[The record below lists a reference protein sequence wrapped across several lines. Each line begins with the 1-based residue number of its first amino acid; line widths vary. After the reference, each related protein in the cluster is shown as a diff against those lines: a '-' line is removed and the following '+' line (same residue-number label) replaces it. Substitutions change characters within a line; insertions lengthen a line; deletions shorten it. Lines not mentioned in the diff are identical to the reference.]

1 MRLFQIGL
9 LSADTRMQRILVSVL
24 RSRVPPR
31 GVRRKVDESSL
42 VIESGVEPPHSMTNV
57 EQVQRSDQQIY
68 RGDSAIGD
76 E

>member
-1 MRLFQIGL
+1 MCFPPIRACDALPC
-9 LSADTRMQRILVSVL
+9 
-24 RSRVPPR
+24 RVCAHAFEQG
-31 GVRRKVDESSL
+31 GVHGNGDESSL
-42 VIESGVEPPHSMTNV
+42 VIKGGVEPPHSIRNV